1 MTDRLGSYEGTWWLP
16 ERPDRKI
23 RGTLHVGGEPFV
35 LATTDA
41 LVLPEPTE
49 GPHPLAVWMHLPRVL
64 GTADGNTPITLYD
77 VAGLS
82 MFAWGA
88 AEVRESW
95 STGTVLLGEHTDV
108 DQAFAEVWA
117 RPEHMDDFVRSS
129 VIQTVLRDAD
139 GKFVGYEARAER
151 IVLAE
156 GVVPEVGTVKI
167 SIEPESKDT
176 ANGIA
181 LQRPGWLS
189 VCFEAPV
196 NYDEAYRTARRLRD
210 LVRLA
215 TGCRCELLAVD
226 VRMAE
231 DGPDLGLLRWQ
242 GETALDP
249 CEQAGQYRLLFDA
262 YSLPAGPE
270 TFSKWWSIRE
280 HHEPAWRLLTNFDD
294 QRVVHLNEKFAV
306 LARAIEGLHEAD
318 LPRPVLAKD
327 ERDERVERALDA
339 LPDDLKEWAAVLLEA
354 STPPY
359 FKHRVRE
366 IIKAI
371 GPAGERLSGGDPEKF
386 GMGVAATRNWIIHP
400 RQKHSS
406 HVLDEPERYWVA
418 NALRLIAQLYLGRAL
433 GMSEENLNARLG
445 LLRGGDEIADR
456 VRAIFAASEES
467 SNEAPPAD
475 D

>member
-1 MTDRLGSYEGTWWLP
+1 VTDRLGTYEGNWWLP

-23 RGTLHVGGEPFV
+23 RGTLHVGAEPFA

-41 LVLPEPTE
+41 LVLSEPTE
-49 GPHPLAVWMHLPRVL
+49 GSHPLAVWMHLPRVL
-64 GTADGNTPITLYD
+64 GIADGNTRITLYD

-88 AEVRESW
+88 SEVRESW
-95 STGTVLLGEHTDV
+95 SARTVLLGEHTEV
-108 DQAFAEVWA
+108 DQVFAEVWA

-129 VIQTVLRDAD
+129 VTRTVLRDAD
-139 GKFVGYEARAER
+139 ENFIGYEARAER

-156 GVVPEVGTVKI
+156 GLVPEVGTVKI
-167 SIEPESKDT
+167 SIEPELQDT

-189 VCFEAPV
+189 VSFDAPV
-196 NYDEAYRTARRLRD
+196 DYDDAYQTARRLRD

-215 TGCRCELLAVD
+215 TGCRCELVAVD
-226 VRMAE
+226 VRTSE
-231 DGPDLGLLRWQ
+231 VGPHLGLLRWQ

-249 CEQAGQYRLLFDA
+249 CEQAGQFRLLFDA
-262 YSLPAGPE
+262 HSLPAAPE
-270 TFSKWWSIRE
+270 TFSQWWSVRE
-280 HHEPAWRLLTNFDD
+280 RHEPAWRLLTNFDD
-294 QRVVHLNEKFAV
+294 QRVANLNEKFAV

-318 LPRPVLAKD
+318 LPRPALAKD
-327 ERDERVERALDA
+327 ERDERVELALDS
-339 LPDDLKEWAAVLLEA
+339 LPDDLKEWAALLLEA

-400 RQKHSS
+400 RQKRSS
-406 HVLDEPERYWVA
+406 NVLDEPERYWVA
-418 NALRLIAQLYLGRAL
+418 NALRLIAQLYLGRAI
-433 GMSEENLNARLG
+433 GMSEEDLNTRLG
-445 LLRGGDEIADR
+445 LLRGGVEIPDR
-456 VRAIFAASEES
+456 VRAIFAASQES
-467 SNEAPPAD
+467 TNEASPEGD
-475 D
+475 